1 MLINLILFFISGIID
16 LTLELR
22 IFEREHSRGH
32 HAWNHLRFAVVDLNK
47 SKSYPENFVSMLPMR
62 IDSDGKLPST
72 FTKFFGNKSL
82 KIARGLL
89 TESLK
94 KEHGSEIKA
103 EIARRLNLLE
113 PNPVIH
119 IKCRVC
125 KKFFQTQKER
135 ALKQKI
141 CPECLKRYGSPRIN
155 KT

>member
-1 MLINLILFFISGIID
+1 MLINLIVLFISGIID
-16 LTLELR
+16 MTFELK
-22 IFEREHSRGH
+22 IFEGEHYRGH

-47 SKSYPENFVSMLPMR
+47 SKNYPENFVSMLPMR
-62 IDSDGKLPST
+62 IDSDGKLPNT

-89 TESLK
+89 TKSLK

-103 EIARRLNLLE
+103 EIARRLNLLD

-135 ALKQKI
+135 ATKQKI
-141 CPECLKRYGSPRIN
+141 CPECMKRFGSQE
-155 KT
+155 

>member
-1 MLINLILFFISGIID
+1 MLINFACLFISGIID
-16 LTLELR
+16 LTFELR
-22 IFEREHSRGH
+22 IFEGDYGRCYY
-32 HAWNHLRFAVVDLNK
+32 AWNHLRFAVVDLNK

-62 IDSDGKLPST
+62 IDSDGKIPSA
-72 FTKFFGNKSL
+72 FTKLFGNKSL

-103 EIARRLNLLE
+103 EVERRLNLLE

-125 KKFFQTQKER
+125 KKFFQILKDKARNQRICLECMKRFYRKE
-135 ALKQKI
+135 
-141 CPECLKRYGSPRIN
+141 
-155 KT
+155 